1 MPERS
6 EKERA
11 SLKVGGLMSKSKGR
25 PNKYLTNV
33 EPYLHEIEKMLLTM
47 TEKQVAQS
55 LGVGYSAWKEYKNKY
70 PALMATI
77 KKGRGN
83 LVAELKSTL
92 IKKAKGFQYEE
103 RKVIKEHGIV
113 TREEI
118 TTKASLPDVAAL
130 NLLLKNYDKENWAN
144 DPQTLDIRKKELE
157 LKEKQVNATV
167 W

>member
-1 MPERS
+1 M
-6 EKERA
+6 
-11 SLKVGGLMSKSKGR
+11 
-25 PNKYLTNV
+25 PNKYVTNV
-33 EPYLHEIEKMLLTM
+33 EPYLQEIEKMLLTM

-70 PALMATI
+70 PALMAII

-83 LVAELKSTL
+83 LVSELKSTL

-103 RKVIKEHGIV
+103 RKVIKENGIV

-118 TTKASLPDVAAL
+118 TTKSSLPDVAAL

-144 DPQTLDIRKKELE
+144 DPQTLEIRKKELE
-157 LKEKQVNATV
+157 LKEKQVEATT